1 MRHSFVRSLL
11 LSAVLLAPLAA
22 CGTGE
27 AGEEKLELLTV
38 GMSADSLFKV
48 LPPGPITGEGADT
61 ARVRHGYRLSR
72 YFTGGQ
78 FYTVLYVRDIPG
90 NVKELVEQKRETPV
104 VIDGGNKVVG
114 WGWRFYVEEASPKL
128 GLPTPLVDTTT
139 VAPAAPA
146 PARTDSAAGGSSGA
160 D

>member
-1 MRHSFVRSLL
+1 
-11 LSAVLLAPLAA
+11 
-22 CGTGE
+22 
-27 AGEEKLELLTV
+27 
-38 GMSADSLFKV
+38 
-48 LPPGPITGEGADT
+48 
-61 ARVRHGYRLSR
+61 VRHGYRLSR

-114 WGWRFYVEEASPKL
+114 WGWRFYVEEAIPKL